1 MPSIMTLEGGA
12 PIAAPTPKKKRP
24 RRKRGPVQQR
34 EIGFCKK
41 VHNPRT
47 RKEVDFCF
55 VGKSASTPTG
65 WRFMTPTAARAL
77 QDRSNSGRRR

>member
-1 MPSIMTLEGGA
+1 MPSIMTLEGVDG
-12 PIAAPTPKKKRP
+12 AAPTPKKRV

-65 WRFMTPTAARAL
+65 WRFMTPAAARAL